1 MLEEKID
8 ALIAAVKANTAA
20 LTGKGGGAAG
30 GTAGTGKAGTTGGS
44 KITFEQVK
52 AAVVKVK
59 DAKGKPA
66 AQKIIREAGKAAEL
80 ASIKAPQY
88 EAVIEAC
95 KEALEEGED
104 AGGGEDEDT
113 L

>member
-8 ALIAAVKANTAA
+8 ALIAALKANTAA
-20 LTGKGGGAAG
+20 LGGKAGAAG
-30 GTAGTGKAGTTGGS
+30 AAGKTAAAGGS
-44 KITFEQVK
+44 KVTFDMVK

-66 AQKIIREAGKAAEL
+66 AQKIIRDAGKASEL
-80 ASIKAPQY
+80 AAIKAPQY
-88 EAVIEAC
+88 EAVIAASEAALAEE
-95 KEALEEGED
+95 EAP
-104 AGGGEDEDT
+104 AEDEDT